1 MVKTTDSSST
11 DNRQASSRMRQ
22 LTLPPTSSCNPR
34 GQLNGGIHRKG
45 ALLKKKTKPP
55 HQQVIRSIRVNV
67 AGDREVTPLCEHAQH
82 NMNRGATVT
91 ELPWPS
97 ATWTPTVRVPGWP
110 EQSCAKYSPV
120 FLNGIVTT
128 DYYYY
133 YYYYYHHHHHHLLY
147 AGYLYLYS

>member
-45 ALLKKKTKPP
+45 ALLKKTKPP